1 MESQL
6 HSVTNTLWFFAGL
19 IVLLS
24 CAFTVSNQTVK
35 LIERFGKYNKTARAG
50 LNFKIPFIDTV
61 RTVLSMQVQQHVVS
75 VDTITNDKVSV
86 RISVAVNYQVV
97 ENKEHDA
104 FYLLSN
110 PSTQIETFVF
120 DVVRSQVPKQ
130 TLDEVFS
137 SKDSIAQALQT
148 ELTTDMNVFGYRIIK
163 TLVTEVE
170 PDSKVKAAMNDINA
184 AQRER
189 EAANARGEAEKIL
202 RVKQAEAQRETDR
215 LKGEGIAQQRLA
227 IVDGM
232 KRSVEELK
240 GAYPGATNDTIIN
253 MLMMTQYFETLSQI
267 GAKSNAT
274 TVFIPNTP
282 DALLNIRQQI
292 MEATASTLKPGQ
304 GIS

>member
-1 MESQL
+1 MESQM
-6 HSVTNTLWFFAGL
+6 SSITLTFWVIFGL
-19 IVLLS
+19 IVLYC

-35 LIERFGKYNKTARAG
+35 LVERFGKYYATARAG
-50 LNFKIPFIDTV
+50 LNFKIPFVDTI
-61 RTVLSMQVQQHVVS
+61 RTVLSLQVQQHVIAI
-75 VDTITNDKVSV
+75 DTITSDKVSV
-86 RISVAVNYQVV
+86 RVSVAVNYQVV
-97 ENKEHDA
+97 ENSEHDA

-110 PSTQIETFVF
+110 PATQIETFVF

-130 TLDEVFS
+130 SLDEVFG
-137 SKDSIAQALQT
+137 SKDSIAQAIQT
-148 ELTTDMNVFGYRIIK
+148 ELTNDMNVFGYRIIK
-163 TLVTEVE
+163 ALVTEVE

-232 KRSVEELK
+232 KRSVEELR
-240 GAYPGATNDTIIN
+240 GAYTGASNDTIIN
-253 MLMMTQYFETLSQI
+253 MLMMTQYFETLAQI

-274 TVFIPNTP
+274 TVFIPNSP
-282 DALLNIRQQI
+282 DTLVNIRQQI
-292 MEATASTLKPGQ
+292 MEATATMAKPEQ
-304 GIS
+304 T